1 MLNAI
6 FTVLFIALSTTFS
19 GIVAECPQ
27 TAGYLGAFDSF
38 SGAFIGA
45 VFQPPALSRG
55 VQYLGL
61 AALDR
66 TGNPLNY
73 LAVIAFT
80 NSTSEGDAALLQIL
94 NPGNPDVPFVSL
106 FVGLPDCNTAAF
118 SNFANPAAILA
129 PSDGFP
135 TARSPLLAWVELRSP
150 AGTGIFFRGAPN
162 DGLFDSECV
171 WTGCFTPCMESSGI
185 FPAFVHLLTWFV
197 ADPNGTQHSLF
208 IVQDLT
214 HNFLAAVPDPDIYAS
229 SGNLALEEV
238 AE

>member
-45 VFQPPALSRG
+45 VSRNFPVPATG
-55 VQYLGL
+55 VESGVFT
-61 AALDR
+61 LDR

-135 TARSPLLAWVELRSP
+135 HGALPTPSMGRTTF
-150 AGTGIFFRGAPN
+150 TGG
-162 DGLFDSECV
+162 
-171 WTGCFTPCMESSGI
+171 
-185 FPAFVHLLTWFV
+185 
-197 ADPNGTQHSLF
+197 
-208 IVQDLT
+208 
-214 HNFLAAVPDPDIYAS
+214 Y
-229 SGNLALEEV
+229 GNLFSWCAEPMAFLIRSAFGRDVLLPVWNATTILSSYLALL
-238 AE
+238 